1 MSRVVVGGRRRR
13 VGRLGAVG
21 EAKRRG
27 LEEVSSA
34 ARPGDGVERGEAWRR
49 QRDEAW
55 RRQRDESWRR
65 RGAEEAASAA
75 RNGGEGEGGEVR
87 GLGGARR
94 AMAEAARVFVGCWVR

>member
-34 ARPGDGVERGEAWRR
+34 ARPGDGVERG
-49 QRDEAW
+49 EAW